1 MLEVRKATLT
11 DKKEIISF
19 QQLMALET
27 EDHVLD
33 EKVLNDGVEAI
44 LTDASKGYYY
54 IALQAGTVIG
64 CLMITFEWS
73 DWRNGNVWWIQ
84 SVFVK
89 PSSRRQGVFTRMY
102 EQIKR
107 EVLSRPDAIGIRLY
121 VFRENHSAKQVYNKI
136 GMSGDRYEVFE
147 WFRTV

>member
-1 MLEVRKATLT
+1 MLEVRKATLK

-33 EKVLNDGVEAI
+33 EKVLNDGVAAI

-107 EVLSRPDAIGIRLY
+107 EVLSRTDAIGIRLY